1 MKIGAKMNEDNKF
14 KEIKNNNKMNLDE
27 LLKQN
32 HPIKKRDE
40 KKTELNE
47 VYAIIYRIY
56 CIPEKKSYIG
66 QTFSHNYS
74 KTYICK
80 AGILNRCKQHY
91 NNKSLEI
98 NKNKPLYVALTKYS
112 PEQFIVY
119 EEERLYNKDIA
130 DINQKEGE
138 YMVNYNTLSPNG
150 YNIEEIC
157 KKYSKLFKDISVLYS
172 FEIKKYEYIDKT
184 RNRRVKDV
192 CVGTFFNLKKEEI
205 NPKKTLELLKPLQIE
220 NISLVNSNGL
230 RIIVKLKNEKDNIRI
245 YFSGSNEECLEYAK
259 KITDNIVISPSFVG
273 KDSYKY
279 QPKVDKV
286 LEDKDVITTIT
297 GKSYRNNSRNSDTFL
312 IMVSGL
318 KNKRVQTLHRI
329 SFGGKSV
336 DIKDSFKIAVDF
348 VERLKKEINSSSVKY
363 IIENISS

>member
-1 MKIGAKMNEDNKF
+1 MALLNEDNKF

-27 LLKQN
+27 LLKQK
-32 HPIKKRDE
+32 HPVKTAGQKKV
-40 KKTELNE
+40 ELNE

-66 QTFSHNYS
+66 QTYSHEYS
-74 KTYICK
+74 RLNLIKRN
-80 AGILNRCKQHY
+80 ILTRCKHHY
-91 NNKSLEI
+91 NDKSLEV
-98 NKNKPLYVALTKYS
+98 NKNKPLYIALIKYS
-112 PEQFIVY
+112 PDQFIIY
-119 EEERLYNKDIA
+119 EEERLYNKNIA

-138 YMVNYNTLSPNG
+138 YIVKYNTLSPNG
-150 YNIEEIC
+150 YNIEEIG
-157 KKYSKLFKDISVLYS
+157 KKYSKLFKDLSVLYS

-184 RNRRVKDV
+184 RSRRVKDV

-205 NPKKTLELLKPLQIE
+205 NPKKTLELLKPLEIE

-230 RIIVKLKNEKDNIRI
+230 RIIVKLKNKKDNIRI
-245 YFSGSNEECLEYAK
+245 YFSGSNEECLEYAN
-259 KITDNIVISPSFVG
+259 KITDNIVISPSFIG

-279 QPKVDKV
+279 QPKIDKI

-297 GKSYRNNSRNSDTFL
+297 GKSYHNNSRNSDTFL

-329 SFGGKSV
+329 SFGGKSI

-348 VERLKKEINSSSVKY
+348 IERLKKEINSSSVKY